1 MSYLKEEHKSK
12 DKKKQTT
19 TAVPEAET
27 LKIKTSADTEQN
39 TGNICE
45 NVPTHVLMNFAICN
59 NCCIL

>member
-12 DKKKQTT
+12 DKKKTT

-27 LKIKTSADTEQN
+27 LKIKTSADTGQN

-45 NVPTHVLMNFAICN
+45 NVPTHVLMNFAFCN